1 MNKHLY
7 NCKMIFMATAS
18 IEIEKCKP
26 IFLKNFDELSQ
37 KKFYGPYLQYGA
49 LSVVLM

>member
-37 KKFYGPYLQYGA
+37 KNFMGHICNTEPCQLF
-49 LSVVLM
+49 